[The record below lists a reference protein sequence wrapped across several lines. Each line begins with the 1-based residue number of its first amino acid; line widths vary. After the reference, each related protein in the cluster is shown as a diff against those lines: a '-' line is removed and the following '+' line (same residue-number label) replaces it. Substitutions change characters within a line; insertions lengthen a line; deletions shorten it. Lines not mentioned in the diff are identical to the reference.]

1 MANDPEAET
10 AVAAFALQIQSG
22 RSPKSVSFRAREDTV
37 AVESLARL
45 AASRGVIVGSVA
57 INCRR
62 ICESP
67 RRRSTRFSVSV
78 KGGAP
83 ARGGV
88 DSFRLCL
95 EVGGEPNVE

>member
-83 ARGGV
+83 AKGAWTV
-88 DSFRLCL
+88 FDCAWRLA
-95 EVGGEPNVE
+95 EKPM